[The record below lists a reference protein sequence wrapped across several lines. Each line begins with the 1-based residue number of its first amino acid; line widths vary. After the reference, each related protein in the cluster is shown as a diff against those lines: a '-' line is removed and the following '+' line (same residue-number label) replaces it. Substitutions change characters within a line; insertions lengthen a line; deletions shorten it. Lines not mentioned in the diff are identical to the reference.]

1 MIATFYS
8 YRGGVGRS
16 MAMANVGEL
25 LAEMGYRVVLCDWDL
40 EAPGLERYFVTNG
53 ANAARYRAE
62 MDGFL
67 SWTGLVDLLREY
79 KAMLARPAPEG
90 DAAPAGD
97 DPHFASVGTLRLR
110 RPASLAQALP
120 RAEGRPGTLNL
131 LTAGRRSGESLQV
144 YADEVRRF
152 DWQEFYEQWA
162 GGAYMD
168 FFRRDLVGDPQAG
181 IGGTADILLIDSRTG
196 VTEQGGICTHHL
208 ADLVVV
214 LTAANDLNM
223 DGARWMARALA
234 DPGLPAR
241 RGGRPLHVL
250 PVASRIEQT
259 AQRDELVGFRR
270 EFLQAFGDQIGQV
283 VDDAEAFALA
293 AEIPYM
299 PFYAFH
305 ERVVAREPDSE
316 REQKLHAAYKTLAE
330 AVVQHGV
337 RQGLLRERTAQGIYV
352 RNPDRRAGAQQRGTE
367 IEALFQA
374 LAQAVQAGAAER
386 IGPATTQLEE
396 ALRSGEG
403 LFPEDA
409 ARGFLNGMRRA
420 RRGDLIERVVAA
432 VLSAGIERPFMQVAL
447 ARAQTDRGDL
457 TTALSVLQALL
468 PALKAGTPDQVEAR
482 LLVGRICRDLYLD
495 APTPT
500 ALSSVRNLER
510 AVNEFYDVYRAA
522 PQDQAWAG
530 SNVFALLR
538 RARRD
543 SVRLEAAPDAA
554 QIALEV
560 LLSAS
565 DWHDREPGQPWHA
578 ATAIEASLALD
589 RPDDA
594 VRWADRMLA
603 DTAADPFFI
612 GSVARNLER
621 MWQLSLAA
629 EPGATLLALLR
640 GSLMADAAPSVSV
653 PWQPLGSMDGL
664 QTGLLPLLNAA
675 HRQKAE
681 HYLRAAQ
688 LPPSVARLQ
697 GPEGGTGAGF
707 LVAGDALD
715 PRLDAGSVL
724 VTAAHV
730 FGPSPPA
737 DAADLAGWRV
747 DFIGL
752 PLHAA
757 PDTRIRALLF
767 YSAADQLDVAVLRL
781 DADPPLLHPLPVA
794 AALPD
799 AGVGAQVACIGPSN
813 PSDPSGMPGSPPR
826 QLDIS
831 TGPLHSVSD
840 PLLRYQ
846 LGHAVSGAPIF
857 DAHWQVVA
865 LHHAAMGPPADPGAA
880 QGEGISIAA
889 IRRQLAS
896 ALGQEQPGTTDPVRV
911 FFSHSH
917 RDAKMVDELRRHLKM
932 LERRGLIA
940 TCDERQLAPGT
951 ALDQAFA
958 EQIERAEIVIL
969 AVTSDYLASD
979 FVFQTELPL
988 VMARHRS
995 GHVQVLPVIL
1005 RACDWQDTPI
1015 AELQVLPR
1023 QGRPVSAWPDRD
1035 EAWTDVAR
1043 AVRAL
1048 VVKARDTR
1056 ALPETKFP
1064 APPRPQTSGDR

>member
-53 ANAARYRAE
+53 ADPARYRAE
-62 MDGFL
+62 MDRFL
-67 SWTGLVDLLREY
+67 SWPGLVDLLRDY

-90 DAAPAGD
+90 DASAAGD
-97 DPHFASVGTLRLR
+97 AQQFASVGTLRLR
-110 RPASLAQALP
+110 RPSSLAQPLP
-120 RAEGRPGTLNL
+120 RAEGRPGSLRL
-131 LTAGRRSGESLQV
+131 LTAGRRSGEALQV

-181 IGGTADILLIDSRTG
+181 VDGATDILLIDSRTG

-270 EFLQAFGDQIGQV
+270 EFLQAFGAQIGQV

-293 AEIPYM
+293 SEIPYM

-305 ERVVAREPDSE
+305 ERVVAREPDTE

-330 AVVQHGV
+330 AVVRHGV
-337 RQGLLRERTAQGIYV
+337 RQGLLRERTAQGIYA
-352 RNPDRRAGAQQRGTE
+352 RHPDRRADAQQRGTE
-367 IEALFQA
+367 IEALFQS
-374 LAQAVQAGAAER
+374 LAQAVQVGGAER
-386 IGPATTQLEE
+386 VGQAATQLEE

-409 ARGFLNGMRRA
+409 ARDFLASMRRA
-420 RRGDLIERVVAA
+420 RRGDLIERVAAA
-432 VLSAGIERPFMQVAL
+432 VLSAGTERPFMQIAL

-468 PALKAGTPDQVEAR
+468 PALKAGMPDQVEAR
-482 LLVGRICRDLYLD
+482 LLVGRICRDLYLG

-500 ALSSVRNLER
+500 APSSVRNLER

-522 PQDQAWAG
+522 PQGQAWIGA
-530 SNVFALLR
+530 NVFALLC

-543 SVRLEAAPDAA
+543 GVRLEAAPDAA
-554 QIALEV
+554 QIAQQV
-560 LLSAS
+560 LQTVTEQHA
-565 DWHDREPGQPWHA
+565 REPLLPWHA
-578 ATAIEASLALD
+578 ATAIEACLALD
-589 RPDDA
+589 RPDEA
-594 VRWADRMLA
+594 VRWADRMLV
-603 DTAADPFFI
+603 DTAADSFVSS
-612 GSVARNLER
+612 SVARNLAR

-629 EPGATLLALLR
+629 EPGTTLLALLH
-640 GSLMADAAPSVSV
+640 GSVMAGPAPGVSV
-653 PWQPLGSMDGL
+653 PWQPLGSAAGA
-664 QTGLLPLLNAA
+664 QASLLPLLNAA
-675 HRQKAE
+675 HRVMAE

-688 LPPSVARLQ
+688 LPPSVGLLE
-697 GPEGGTGAGF
+697 GPGGAAGAGF

-715 PRLDAGSVL
+715 TRLGTGSVL

-730 FGPSPPA
+730 LGPVPPA
-737 DAADLAGWRV
+737 DAADLADWRV
-747 DFIGL
+747 RFIGL
-752 PLHAA
+752 PPAAA
-757 PDTRIRALLF
+757 PDVHIQALLF

-781 DADPPLLHPLPVA
+781 SADLPALAPLPVA
-794 AALPD
+794 ATLPD
-799 AGVGAQVACIGPSN
+799 AATGARVACIGPSR
-813 PSDPSGMPGSPPR
+813 PADPSAMPAGP
-826 QLDIS
+826 LDI
-831 TGPLHSVSD
+831 TAGPLHGVSD

-846 LGHAVSGAPIF
+846 LGQPVSGAPVF
-857 DAHWQVVA
+857 DARWQVVA
-865 LHHAAMGPPADPGAA
+865 LHHAAAGDPAHPEVTP
-880 QGEGISIAA
+880 GEGISIAA

-896 ALGQEQPGTTDPVRV
+896 ALGQDAPGSARPVRV
-911 FFSHSH
+911 VISHAH
-917 RDAKMVDELRRHLKM
+917 NDAAMVDELRSHLKV
-932 LERRGLIA
+932 LERRGLV
-940 TCDERQLAPGT
+940 TTWDDRQLKAGE
-951 ALDQAFA
+951 AWDRAIA
-958 EQIERAEIVIL
+958 EQLAQAEIVIL
-969 AVTSDYLASD
+969 AVTIDYLASD
-979 FVFQTELPL
+979 FVFQHELPQIL
-988 VMARHRS
+988 ARHRS
-995 GHVQVLPVIL
+995 GQVLVLPVIL

-1023 QGRPVSAWPDRD
+1023 QGRPVSAWPNRD

-1048 VVKARDTR
+1048 VVKARDSR
-1056 ALPETKFP
+1056 PAALPAFP
-1064 APPRPQTSGDR
+1064 PPPPPRPTVSGGH